1 VEDLEILED
10 DLEDPEEELIANH
23 TIRNARTHKNRLGGI
38 KEFEE

>member
-10 DLEDPEEELIANH
+10 DLVNTEEGRIANR